1 MLLGLNLKH
10 LIFVLPNKCHL
21 GKIECVNLVG
31 KGKGIKG
38 AMRNNESY
46 SVMKSFTKYNLEINL
61 LHRSCHILVD

>member
-46 SVMKSFTKYNLEINL
+46 SVMKSIYCIDVATFELTDI
-61 LHRSCHILVD
+61 